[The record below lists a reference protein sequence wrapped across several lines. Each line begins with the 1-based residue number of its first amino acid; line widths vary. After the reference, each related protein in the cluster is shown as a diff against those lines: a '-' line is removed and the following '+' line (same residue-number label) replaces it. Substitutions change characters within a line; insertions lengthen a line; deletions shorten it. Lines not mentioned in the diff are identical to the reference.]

1 MPATIYPIIGE
12 SPIRRVRRP
21 NASAATRAAVR
32 VKIRSRLWGIV
43 LLLGNKPVA
52 TRMLDSQFYATR
64 ALASS
69 DGMRTQNRPTREG
82 ANVTI
87 AKQLEPENR
96 TRCKGLQPFKVDEGW
111 PPPSPRL
118 PPFAKGFGGQVG

>member
-1 MPATIYPIIGE
+1 
-12 SPIRRVRRP
+12 
-21 NASAATRAAVR
+21 
-32 VKIRSRLWGIV
+32 
-43 LLLGNKPVA
+43 
-52 TRMLDSQFYATR
+52 MLDSQFYATR

-96 TRCKGLQPFKVDEGW
+96 TRLQGTVALQVNVAFQGGMASA
-111 PPPSPRL
+111 PSQ
-118 PPFAKGFGGQVG
+118 F

>member
-1 MPATIYPIIGE
+1 MPATIYTIIGE

-69 DGMRTQNRPTREG
+69 DGMRTQNRATREG

-87 AKQLEPENR
+87 AKQLEPKNR
-96 TRCKGLQPFKVDEGW
+96 TRLQGTAALQSRE
-111 PPPSPRL
+111 RL
-118 PPFAKGFGGQVG
+118 SEL

>member
-1 MPATIYPIIGE
+1 
-12 SPIRRVRRP
+12 
-21 NASAATRAAVR
+21 
-32 VKIRSRLWGIV
+32 
-43 LLLGNKPVA
+43 
-52 TRMLDSQFYATR
+52 MLDSQFYATR

-96 TRCKGLQPFKVDEGW
+96 TRLQGLQPSKVDVVFQGDLWDGTECFD
-111 PPPSPRL
+111 R
-118 PPFAKGFGGQVG
+118 KDR

>member
-1 MPATIYPIIGE
+1 
-12 SPIRRVRRP
+12 
-21 NASAATRAAVR
+21 
-32 VKIRSRLWGIV
+32 
-43 LLLGNKPVA
+43 
-52 TRMLDSQFYATR
+52 MLDSQFYATR

-118 PPFAKGFGGQVG
+118 PPFAKGFGGQVGGHVRAVPIFSLL